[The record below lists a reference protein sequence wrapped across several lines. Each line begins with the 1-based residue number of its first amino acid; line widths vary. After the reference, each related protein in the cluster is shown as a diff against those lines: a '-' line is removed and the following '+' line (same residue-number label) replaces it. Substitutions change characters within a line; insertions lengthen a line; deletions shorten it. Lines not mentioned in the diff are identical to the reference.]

1 MDVDRLV
8 DNVFSIKDFFQDG
21 FLVLPHLLS
30 GFFFFIGIFT
40 SNIGMLCL
48 MIGHLIIVPSL
59 SFFAN
64 REWSYFTGQTSV
76 FNWREVGISLIPAS
90 ILSLSLINWVDLSS
104 VWGITIPI
112 IYLIKALLPMFFTHI
127 ESSITMFDAMN
138 PYVWLNGT
146 PKKKEASNTELCYLS
161 PEEKFVPGQ
170 GAQRRTPSGWTIHIL
185 FFFGFLMANAYGL
198 YSKPAPNLVD
208 KGDSKINAANKEQLD
223 ARVKNRKLITGMI
236 LAISSAA
243 LLLILYVRLTRSS
256 CEDSVAEIFFP
267 MVYCLLFGVAWYTVL
282 TEGCGLSSTDIL
294 GLVQGFISPDLIN
307 NPIVCV
313 GTDSNSRST

>member
-40 SNIGMLCL
+40 SNIGMICL
-48 MIGHLIIVPSL
+48 MLGHFIIVPSL

-64 REWSYFTGQTSV
+64 REWSFFTGQTGV

-90 ILSLSLINWVDLSS
+90 ILSLALINWVDLTSL
-104 VWGITIPI
+104 WGLTIPI
-112 IYLIKALLPMFFTHI
+112 IYGAKALLPMFFNHI
-127 ESSITMFDAMN
+127 DTSISLFDALN
-138 PYVWLNGT
+138 PYVWINGT

-161 PEEKFVPGQ
+161 PEEHFISGQ
-170 GAQRRTPSGWTIHIL
+170 GAQRRSPSGWTIHIL
-185 FFFGFLMANAYGL
+185 FFFGFLMANAYAL
-198 YSKPAPNLVD
+198 YSKPIPNLVD
-208 KGDSKINAANKEQLD
+208 KGDAKINAANKEQLD

-236 LAISSAA
+236 LAVSSVA
-243 LLLILYVRLTRSS
+243 LLIILYVRMTMSR
-256 CEDSVAEIFFP
+256 CEDTVFEVLFP
-267 MVYCLLFGVAWYTVL
+267 MLYCLLFGVAWYTLL
-282 TEGCGLSSTDIL
+282 TDGCGLSSSDIL

-313 GTDSNSRST
+313 GTDSGST